1 MKVLKKLI
9 KCINK
14 SAISSSLDEVFLIDA
29 LDAIKL
35 AYQEKDDEYN
45 GEKKK
50 IENINRNWT

>member
-1 MKVLKKLI
+1 MKAEEYLKS
-9 KCINK
+9 CTNK

-50 IENINRNWT
+50 IEK

>member
-1 MKVLKKLI
+1 MKAEEYLKS
-9 KCINK
+9 CTNK

-45 GEKKK
+45 GEKNK
-50 IENINRNWT
+50 IEHILFYI